1 MIERKSI
8 LLLLALA
15 AFALVSVPGVIFN
28 DAVKKYFSFMG
39 GWNTATIKL
48 SRLNSM
54 PPTRP
59 RRERPQEPE
68 QPELRFVRFSIKIAG
83 AREVK
88 IAGDF
93 NKWDATATPLA
104 DAKGTGDFSAVVA
117 LASGAYE
124 YKFVINGTW
133 CVDPDCTEWV
143 QNSLGTLNSV
153 CKV

>member
-93 NKWDATATPLA
+93 NKWNPETLTLTRTNGKTWEALVPLPPGRYKYLCHI
-104 DAKGTGDFSAVVA
+104 DGQDVLDPLNPDTDFEAGRKVSVLVV
-117 LASGAYE
+117 
-124 YKFVINGTW
+124 K
-133 CVDPDCTEWV
+133 
-143 QNSLGTLNSV
+143 
-153 CKV
+153 